1 MHIQE
6 DEEKKENK
14 DVNNDELFR
23 RSPKNLEQSDTES
36 FNHGERYSTGEDV
49 ETILPC

>member
-14 DVNNDELFR
+14 DINNDELLP
-23 RSPKNLEQSDTES
+23 RSPKNLKQSDTES
-36 FNHGERYSTGEDV
+36 FNHGEENESMND
-49 ETILPC
+49 